1 MSLKINFGCGQTP
14 TKGWVNLDNSYALR
28 LRNLYPLVVFLK
40 LFKLI
45 NSAQER
51 NIEFIRKNNIKF
63 ANATIKFR
71 FKSNSVDILY
81 SSHMLE
87 HLPRNSASYFI
98 KECHRV
104 LKKGGILRIVVPDL
118 KKHVN
123 EYLID
128 QNADRFL
135 ETSLLVPPSIESI
148 KSKILFFLIG
158 YRHHQWMYDA
168 NSLKKLILNN
178 GFTKV
183 IEQSPGKTLI
193 VDEADLNL
201 YERMNDL
208 SLYVEAIK

>member
-28 LRNLYPLVVFLK
+28 LRKLYPVIVFLK

-45 NSAQER
+45 NSSQER
-51 NIEFIRKNNIKF
+51 NIEFNRDNNIQF
-63 ANATIKFR
+63 ANATKKFR
-71 FKSNSVDILY
+71 FRSNSVDILY
-81 SSHMLE
+81 TSHMLE
-87 HLPRNSASYFI
+87 HLSRNSATHFI

-118 KKHVN
+118 KKYFN

-128 QNADRFL
+128 QDADKFL
-135 ETSLLVPPSIESI
+135 ETSLLVAPSCESI
-148 KSKILFFLIG
+148 KSKLLFFLIG

-168 NSLKKLILNN
+168 QSLKKLILNN
-178 GFTKV
+178 GFNKV
-183 IEQSPGKTLI
+183 IEQSPGQTLI

-201 YERMNDL
+201 YERMNDF